1 MAEYLE
7 HEKVLDDSNII
18 TVQTKEYGSI
28 EVIPVDTITDIEL
41 ADVQPVKRG
50 HWIEKSEEYYRLWQD
65 SGRSWDDM
73 PYFVTGLKFACSC
86 CFNQYDVN
94 AEGVEEWDFCPK
106 CGADMRDVPDTDVGE
121 IANVVEF
128 KKRMKQ

>member
-7 HEKVLDDSNII
+7 YEKVLDDKNII

-50 HWIEKSEEYYRLWQD
+50 KWEYYKNNGIFDTHKCTLCGEKYEMYMD
-65 SGRSWDDM
+65 IE
-73 PYFVTGLKFACSC
+73 PTTIYK
-86 CFNQYDVN
+86 Y
-94 AEGVEEWDFCPK
+94 CPN
-106 CGADMRDVPDTDVGE
+106 CGADMREED
-121 IANVVEF
+121 
-128 KKRMKQ
+128 